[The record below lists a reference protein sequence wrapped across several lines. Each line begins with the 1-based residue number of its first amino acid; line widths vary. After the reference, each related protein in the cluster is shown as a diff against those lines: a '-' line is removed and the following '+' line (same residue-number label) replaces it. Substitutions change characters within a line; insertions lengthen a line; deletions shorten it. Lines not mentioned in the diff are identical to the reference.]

1 MPHSKNYVLLSDF
14 SKNVVTVD
22 ECLMAMLGYFLKTLD
37 LWQDSAIFTSSREFV
52 SQIWRDD
59 KDTHKVKY
67 SLGLL
72 KREACKM
79 CVMNS

>member
-1 MPHSKNYVLLSDF
+1 MV
-14 SKNVVTVD
+14 
-22 ECLMAMLGYFLKTLD
+22 MLDYFLETLD
-37 LWQDSAIFTSSREFV
+37 LWQDSPIFTSSRELM

-59 KDTHKVKY
+59 KDTHKAKY

-72 KREACKM
+72 KSEACKM

>member
-1 MPHSKNYVLLSDF
+1 
-14 SKNVVTVD
+14 
-22 ECLMAMLGYFLKTLD
+22 MLDYFLETLD
-37 LWQDSAIFTSSREFV
+37 LWQDSPIFTSSRELM

-59 KDTHKVKY
+59 KDTHKAKY

-72 KREACKM
+72 KSEACKM